1 MARLAYSKASL
12 SKENVKLKRYQQFLP
27 SLDLKRQ
34 QLAAERKKA
43 QDKLRHTEREIEE
56 HYQLVGEVLPMLAD
70 KTIHVH
76 NLVKVA
82 EVNIGGENVIGVQ
95 LPKIVKLKID
105 VLDYSLF
112 TEPHWVD
119 QLVTQLKVV
128 MQLKLQQ
135 QIEQQRLAILGEAL
149 KKVTQRVNLFD
160 KVLIPR
166 TQQNIRKI
174 RIYLSDLERAAVV
187 RAKSTK
193 QKRLQLKEIEQWQ

>member
-12 SKENVKLKRYQQFLP
+12 SKESAKLKRYKQFLP

-43 QDKLRHTEREIEE
+43 QQTLRQTELDIQQC
-56 HYQLVGEVLPMLAD
+56 YQKSAEMLPMLAD
-70 KTIHVH
+70 KSIHVH

-82 EVNIGGENVIGVQ
+82 QLEMAEENVVGVH
-95 LPKIVKLKID
+95 LPVIKKLTIE
-105 VLDYSLF
+105 VQDYSLF

-119 QLVTQLKVV
+119 QLVVQLKI
-128 MQLKLQQ
+128 MMRLKLQHQ
-135 QIEQQRLAILGEAL
+135 TEQQRMASLTLAV

-160 KVLIPR
+160 KVLIPKA
-166 TQQNIRKI
+166 QQDIRKI
-174 RIYLSDLERAAVV
+174 RIYLSDLERAGVV

-193 QKRLQLKEIEQWQ
+193 QKRLKMKQVS